1 MNSPIKYYG
10 GKTYMTDIIKQH
22 FPKHYDVYVQG
33 FGGGASLLFSK
44 QQEKCQ
50 IYNDLGKN
58 VYSLF
63 KVLSDNNMFNQLK
76 EKLDLTYYSAD
87 LRKQFKE
94 KLKEDNLSLLER
106 AYYFVYVN
114 RSSFNGVGGFSTNLI
129 TRRNMSKSVSDYL
142 SMIDGLPLIH
152 NRLSSVIVQ
161 NRDIFELIPKYDS
174 KNTFFYLDPPY
185 VRETR
190 SSNTS
195 YQEEMTNEQH
205 EQLIDL
211 INNSKGMFLISG
223 YYHTIYDGLK
233 KFKRIDFE
241 SPNSGSDSIE
251 TLWFNYNLEQQQQTL
266 F

>member
-10 GKTYMTDIIKQH
+10 GKTYMTDIIKNH
-22 FPKHYDVYVQG
+22 FPKQYNVYVQG

-44 QQEKCQ
+44 NQEKCQ

-58 VYSLF
+58 VYSFF
-63 KVLSDNNMFNQLK
+63 KTLSDKEMFLQLK
-76 EKLDLTYYSAD
+76 QKLDLTYYSSD
-87 LRKQFKE
+87 LRKQFKQ
-94 KLKEDNLSLLER
+94 KLKEDNLSLLQR
-106 AYYFVYVN
+106 AYYFIYVN

-142 SMIDGLPLIH
+142 SMIDYLPQIH
-152 NRLSSVIVQ
+152 NRLSSVIVE

-174 KNTFFYLDPPY
+174 KETFFYLDPPY
-185 VRETR
+185 IQETR
-190 SSNTS
+190 SSNTT
-195 YQEEMTNEQH
+195 YQQQMTNKQH

-223 YYHTIYDGLK
+223 YYHPIYDSLRN
-233 KFKRIDFE
+233 FNRTDFE

-251 TLWFNYNLEQQQQTL
+251 TLWFNYNLEQKQQTL